1 METVTWTGWPMV
13 TAAIWNEMVEIAIR
27 LLAGSAG

>member
-1 METVTWTGWPMV
+1 MKTLTWTGWPMGI
-13 TAAIWNEMVEIAIR
+13 AAIWNEMVEIASR